1 MYYFEVWVTSH
12 LYHGYEALS
21 YSYDKVLESGSL
33 VIVPMRQKNT
43 LAVVLTKTLKPTF
56 NTKQILEILPYR
68 LPQPN
73 LDLMAWLSEYY
84 PAPLGT
90 IASLFVPSSLSRKH
104 KVRDVHEAIKIA
116 RSNLPPF
123 TLEQKAVLKQ
133 INDKPSNSFLLHGE
147 TGTGKTRVYLE
158 MAKQTTKS
166 GKSVLMLTPEISL
179 TPQLVRD
186 FEQVFGQQV
195 ITVHSNLS
203 DVERRDAW
211 LKVLLSKKPVV
222 VIGPRSALFAP
233 FARLGLIV
241 IDESHESA
249 YKQEQAPYYQTLRVA
264 GKLSQLYGAQL
275 IMGTATPNVVDYYV
289 AEAKGLEILRMS
301 EPATRIV
308 NAKPVVEVV
317 NSRDRT
323 LFSQSLYLSNS
334 LLQAI
339 KTALDNKEQSLI
351 FLNRRGTARL
361 VMCQICGWQAL
372 CPNCDLPLTYHGD
385 SHSMRCHT
393 CGYKEQAIT
402 KCPVCSSNDIIYKNI
417 GTKSIVEA
425 LERIFPKAR
434 IGRYDSDNTKAER
447 FDQQFSEITSGKID
461 ILVGTQL
468 LAKGLDLPSLS
479 IVGVITADTNLT
491 FPDYTAEEKTY
502 QLITQIVGRVGRGH
516 RAGKAIIQTY
526 NPDSFVIKAAINKDW
541 VDFYERQLAE
551 REQFMFPPFCYLLKL
566 SCVRKSQLSAA
577 RTAETLRITLL
588 KLSLPVQIIGPS
600 PSFYEKSKSGYR
612 WQLIVKSKD
621 RKLLVEV
628 VKALPANWTY
638 VLDPTRLI
646 LALG

>member
-116 RSNLPPF
+116 RSNLPPL

-301 EPATRIV
+301 EPATKIV

-393 CGYKEQAIT
+393 CGHRVEAVT
-402 KCPVCSSNDIIYKNI
+402 RCPVCKSADIIYKSI
-417 GTKSIVEA
+417 GTKSIVELIKHA
-425 LERIFPKAR
+425 FPKAR

-447 FDQQFSEITSGKID
+447 FDQNYHEVSQGNID

-468 LAKGLDLPSLS
+468 LAKGLDLPRLS
-479 IVGVITADTNLT
+479 VVGIVTADTGLT
-491 FPDYTAEEKTY
+491 FPDYTAEERTY
-502 QLITQIVGRVGRGH
+502 QQLAQIIGRVGRGH
-516 RAGKAIIQTY
+516 IAGRAIIQTY
-526 NPDSFVIKAAINKDW
+526 NPDSPIIGAAINKDW
-541 VDFYERQLAE
+541 QAFYKSQLEER
-551 REQFMFPPFCYLLKL
+551 RQFGFPPFCYLLKL
-566 SCVRKSQLSAA
+566 SCIRKTPASASKSSDK
-577 RTAETLRITLL
+577 LRQDL
-588 KLSLPVQIIGPS
+588 LSLTLPIQIIGPA
-600 PSFYEKSKSGYR
+600 PSFYEKTKSGYR
-612 WQLIVKSKD
+612 WQLIIKSKSRQPLLRVVKS
-621 RKLLVEV
+621 
-628 VKALPANWTY
+628 LPANWSY
-638 VLDPTRLI
+638 DLDPSSL
-646 LALG
+646 L